1 MLGPL
6 KNKLNQLMQG
16 AGAAAQRK
24 PGDIFHRGACR
35 VSRQEAVHKLH
46 QLQQSIGDWEGKEL
60 VREMAR
66 WVYTACFICLRIRF
80 HFFYFTQVFVL
91 LFGLSNHVT
100 YFSR

>member
-1 MLGPL
+1 MTSTYQVSAMLGPL

-60 VREMAR
+60 VRERAL
-66 WVYTACFICLRIRF
+66 C
-80 HFFYFTQVFVL
+80 
-91 LFGLSNHVT
+91 
-100 YFSR
+100 

>member
-60 VREMAR
+60 VSESIFSKLTYYIMD
-66 WVYTACFICLRIRF
+66 LLS
-80 HFFYFTQVFVL
+80 VL
-91 LFGLSNHVT
+91 HAVKPEGK
-100 YFSR
+100 

>member
-1 MLGPL
+1 MNLNYEISRPQWTTALQVSAMLGPL

-60 VREMAR
+60 VSESTNSGCDKPL
-66 WVYTACFICLRIRF
+66 VDIKIK
-80 HFFYFTQVFVL
+80 VL
-91 LFGLSNHVT
+91 F
-100 YFSR
+100 

>member
-6 KNKLNQLMQG
+6 KNKLSQLMQG

-60 VREMAR
+60 VRAFYLAILLLVVS
-66 WVYTACFICLRIRF
+66 WFVVNCHVKINCSRF
-80 HFFYFTQVFVL
+80 GTPP
-91 LFGLSNHVT
+91 S
-100 YFSR
+100 

>member
-66 WVYTACFICLRIRF
+66 WMGVYSVIHLFADFRRI
-80 HFFYFTQVFVL
+80 
-91 LFGLSNHVT
+91 
-100 YFSR
+100 

>member
-6 KNKLNQLMQG
+6 KNKLSQLMQG

-60 VREMAR
+60 VRGRMNHLRMVAR
-66 WVYTACFICLRIRF
+66 YFI
-80 HFFYFTQVFVL
+80 
-91 LFGLSNHVT
+91 LS
-100 YFSR
+100 S

>member
-6 KNKLNQLMQG
+6 KNKLSQLMQG

-60 VREMAR
+60 VREKGALCAAFLKLVCTWFR
-66 WVYTACFICLRIRF
+66 EISSCL
-80 HFFYFTQVFVL
+80 H
-91 LFGLSNHVT
+91 
-100 YFSR
+100 